1 LKHKIDPVATLALTG
16 SVLCWST
23 VPIFLKYFT
32 SFIDGWVANGIRY
45 PFAALLY
52 IPWLI
57 AFRRAG
63 LLSRHTWKL
72 ALLPASINVVSQIL
86 WAWTPYFINPGLIAF
101 LVRLSTLWTVLGS
114 FILFKDERALARSRT
129 FWAGFIFAI
138 GGFFVMTFGTHHS
151 FGKATTTGIVLVLLT
166 SIGWAGYQLSVRR
179 NMQNIDS
186 RVAFGMI
193 SLITSIGLL
202 SCMFI
207 FGDTNRAVQMPLHV
221 TVLVFVSGLIGI
233 AAAHLLFYIAIK
245 RIGIAIASSAN
256 LASAFLT
263 AAFSWFLFH
272 ETLTGLQWLAGVSLI
287 IGGILL
293 TLSQVHIRIVSKKK
307 L

>member
-1 LKHKIDPVATLALTG
+1 MKHKIDPVATLALTG
-16 SVLCWST
+16 SILCWST

-32 SFIDGWVANGIRY
+32 SFIDGWVANGMRY

-63 LLSRHTWKL
+63 HLSRHTWKL

-86 WAWTPYFINPGLIAF
+86 WAWTPYFIDPGLIAF

-114 FILFKDERALARSRT
+114 FILFKDERTLARSWM
-129 FWAGFIFAI
+129 FWAGFFFAVC
-138 GGFFVMTFGTHHS
+138 GFITMTFGMHHS
-151 FGKATTTGIVLVLLT
+151 FGKTTGTGIVLVLLT

-193 SLITSIGLL
+193 SLLTSIGLL

-221 TVLVFVSGLIGI
+221 TVLVFLSGLIGI

-245 RIGIAIASSAN
+245 RIGIAIASSAS

-272 ETLTGLQWLAGVSLI
+272 ETLTSLQWLAGVGLI

-293 TLSQVHIRIVSKKK
+293 TRSQVHVRIVNKKQ

>member
-1 LKHKIDPVATLALTG
+1 MKHKIDPVATLALTG
-16 SVLCWST
+16 SILCWST

-32 SFIDGWVANGIRY
+32 SFIDGWVANGMRY

-63 LLSRHTWKL
+63 KLSRHAWKL
-72 ALLPASINVVSQIL
+72 ALLPASINIVSQIL

-114 FILFKDERALARSRT
+114 FILFKDERALVRSWM
-129 FWAGFIFAI
+129 FWAGFFFAI
-138 GGFFVMTFGTHHS
+138 CGFIMMALGTHHS
-151 FGKATTTGIVLVLLT
+151 FGKATVTGIVLVLLT

-193 SLITSIGLL
+193 SFLTSIGLL

-221 TVLVFVSGLIGI
+221 TVLVFLSGLIGI

-263 AAFSWFLFH
+263 AAFSRFLFH
-272 ETLTGLQWLAGVSLI
+272 ETLTSLQWLAGAGLI

-293 TLSQVHIRIVSKKK
+293 TRSQVHVRIVSKKQ